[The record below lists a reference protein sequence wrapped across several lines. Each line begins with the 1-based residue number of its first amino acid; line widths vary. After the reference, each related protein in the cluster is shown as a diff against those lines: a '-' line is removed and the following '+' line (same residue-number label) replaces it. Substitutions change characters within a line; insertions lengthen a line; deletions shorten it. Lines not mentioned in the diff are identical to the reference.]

1 MLIILHTFND
11 GSSVLRKC
19 SVEQLQSILHP
30 DEAKDNRLIISCY
43 KNTIH
48 EFSNGG
54 QSGDKIMIVAFE
66 KDSSDPSGLKKK
78 KKRATKPAN

>member
-11 GSSVLRKC
+11 GASVLRKC

-30 DEAKDNRLIISCY
+30 DEAKDNRLIISRY

-54 QSGDKIMIVAFE
+54 QSGDKIMAFE
-66 KDSSDPSGLKKK
+66 KDSSDPSGLVLL